1 MHVRVCAFSE
11 DALEPKKLAHRPCF
25 SSDTPQKSKGA
36 RTQAVDTHTVLKIG
50 DDALELVLGYHG
62 LSGGQS
68 LDVESGVPP
77 ASACMR
83 CQCQRW
89 RSTHFLAGLGVH
101 TRTPTHTLRTD
112 GQGRQA
118 DRGEEGLHTD
128 ANRCGCAPQAPG
140 ARQTRRREPSLMST
154 RLCWPQPAPLF
165 VPHTSVSLT
174 PQDHAAPTLRGERGP
189 PQLPCGR
196 RATVATR
203 KHAQSKTRGARTH
216 VQTATHPSTS
226 TAAAAARSRP
236 CRPAGSFSAAT
247 WACASPVA
255 SDSVATVMSG
265 RSSKLRRMTAMIRAV
280 RATTHRRSGRN
291 WRLLWRG
298 LGVSAR
304 GTPLPR
310 PARGARR

>member
-1 MHVRVCAFSE
+1 MH
-11 DALEPKKLAHRPCF
+11 AL
-25 SSDTPQKSKGA
+25 SMSG
-36 RTQAVDTHTVLKIG
+36 
-50 DDALELVLGYHG
+50 LEEHS
-62 LSGGQS
+62 LSGR
-68 LDVESGVPP
+68 L
-77 ASACMR
+77 R
-83 CQCQRW
+83 CAHEDTYAHMEDRRQGETGR
-89 RSTHFLAGLGVH
+89 
-101 TRTPTHTLRTD
+101 
-112 GQGRQA
+112 QGRGGT
-118 DRGEEGLHTD
+118 DTD

-174 PQDHAAPTLRGERGP
+174 PQDHAAPRLRGERDT

-203 KHAQSKTRGARTH
+203 KHAQSKTRGTGTH
-216 VQTATHPSTS
+216 VQIATHPST

-265 RSSKLRRMTAMIRAV
+265 RSSKLRRMPAM
-280 RATTHRRSGRN
+280 
-291 WRLLWRG
+291 
-298 LGVSAR
+298 
-304 GTPLPR
+304 
-310 PARGARR
+310 